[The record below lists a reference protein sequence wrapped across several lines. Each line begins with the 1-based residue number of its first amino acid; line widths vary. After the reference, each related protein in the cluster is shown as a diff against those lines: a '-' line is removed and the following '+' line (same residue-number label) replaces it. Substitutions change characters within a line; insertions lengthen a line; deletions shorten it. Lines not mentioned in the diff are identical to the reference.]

1 MSILPEGNQKMLA
14 EKHTEEI
21 LAIAL
26 LIVGPDL
33 IACYFCWSKDNRHI
47 NDDVWGRNQCL
58 NFCRN

>member
-26 LIVGPDL
+26 LIVGPDV
-33 IACYFCWSKDNRHI
+33 IAYYFC
-47 NDDVWGRNQCL
+47 
-58 NFCRN
+58 